1 MDRERDSGR
10 FALFFFSNIRLFLY
24 SSCFTVWWSFC
35 FMFFFFYVRD
45 RSDSYLDSF
54 ELWVAS
60 SFFGKIF
67 LPFTF
72 LPIIPIFIR
81 KAKKTGTGRRPF
93 VFCLLCLMFV
103 FTTVRKKK
111 AISYIWGVGYW
122 LVGHGFGLGFHF

>member
-1 MDRERDSGR
+1 
-10 FALFFFSNIRLFLY
+10 
-24 SSCFTVWWSFC
+24 
-35 FMFFFFYVRD
+35 MFFFFYVRD

-67 LPFTF
+67 LPFPF

-103 FTTVRKKK
+103 FYYGPRKEGDFLHL
-111 AISYIWGVGYW
+111 GVGYW